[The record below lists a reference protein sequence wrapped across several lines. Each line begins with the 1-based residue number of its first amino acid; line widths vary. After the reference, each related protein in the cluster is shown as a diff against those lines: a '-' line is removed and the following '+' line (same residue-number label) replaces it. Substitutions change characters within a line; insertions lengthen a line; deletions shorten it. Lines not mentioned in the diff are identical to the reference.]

1 VAILFQHSGRT
12 TPVRNVFP
20 FLFAAALSLLPSSPC
35 PAAVSSHPNIVIIL
49 ADDLG
54 YGDVSCYG
62 ATRVKT
68 PSVDRLA
75 SEGLRFTDAH
85 SSSSTCTPSRYAL
98 LTGEYPWRKK
108 GTGILPG
115 DAKLI
120 IQPDRNTLPAMLQ
133 KAGFKTGAIGKWHL
147 GLGDREI
154 DWNSPIAPGPRE
166 IGFDYSFIMPATGDR
181 APCVYLENQRVV
193 GLDPADPITVSFEKK
208 VGHDP
213 TGRENPELLKVHP
226 SHGHDNTI
234 VNGISRIGFMSG
246 GKSAR
251 WVDEDLADTLTKK
264 AVNFITAQKD
274 HPFFL
279 YFATHDIHVPRVP
292 NARFAGKTG
301 LGPRGDVIL
310 QFDWSTGEIMKT
322 LDRLK
327 LAENTIVILT
337 SDNGPVVDDGYKD
350 QAREK
355 LDGHRPAGPLRG
367 GKYSAFEGGTRVP
380 FILRWPGQ
388 VQPGTSGAL
397 VCQIDFLASFAKL
410 TGQKLAAND
419 APDSLDLLDAFL
431 GKSKVGRETLVEQ
444 SAGLA
449 LRQNQTKYIEPHAG
463 PAFAKATG
471 TETGNDPKGQLYQ
484 LDHDLGETNS
494 MVSEDSQATATLKRK
509 LDEFRTR
516 GRTRR

>member
-1 VAILFQHSGRT
+1 MSKFLNLLFILFLS
-12 TPVRNVFP
+12 
-20 FLFAAALSLLPSSPC
+20 FAP
-35 PAAVSSHPNIVIIL
+35 AVSRAGERPPNIVIIL

-62 ATRVKT
+62 ATKVKT
-68 PSVDRLA
+68 PNVDQLA

-85 SSSSTCTPSRYAL
+85 SSSSTCTPSRYAI

-115 DAKLI
+115 DARLI
-120 IQPDRNTLPAMLQ
+120 IEPGRNTLPAMLQ
-133 KAGFKTGAIGKWHL
+133 KAGYKTGAIGKWHL
-147 GLGDREI
+147 GLGDGKI
-154 DWNSPIAPGPRE
+154 DWNGTIKPGPHE

-181 APCVYLENQRVV
+181 APCVYVENQRVV
-193 GLDPADPITVSFEKK
+193 GLDPNDPITVSFVKK
-208 VGHDP
+208 VGNDP
-213 TGRENPELLKVHP
+213 TGKENPELLKMHP

-234 VNGISRIGFMSG
+234 VNGISRIGYMSG

-251 WVDEDLADTLTKK
+251 WVDEDMADTLTKK
-264 AVNFITAQKD
+264 AVNFITEQKD

-279 YFATHDIHVPRVP
+279 YLATHDIHVPRVP

-310 QFDWSTGEIMKT
+310 QFDWTAGEIMKT
-322 LDRLK
+322 LERLK

-350 QAREK
+350 QAKEK

-367 GKYSAFEGGTRVP
+367 GKYSAFEGGTRIP
-380 FILRWPGQ
+380 FIVRWPK
-388 VQPGTSGAL
+388 VVKPGVSDAL
-397 VCQIDFLASFAKL
+397 VCQIDFLASFARL
-410 TGQKLAAND
+410 TGQKLAEND

-431 GKSKVGRETLVEQ
+431 GKSKKGRDTLVEQ

-449 LRQNQTKYIEPHAG
+449 LRKQQSKYIEPHNG
-463 PAFAKATG
+463 PSFVKATG
-471 TETGNDPKGQLYQ
+471 TETGNDPNGHLYE
-484 LDHDLGETNS
+484 LGKDLGETNNLTNPK
-494 MVSEDSQATATLKRK
+494 ATESLHKV
-509 LDEFRTR
+509 LDGIKTQ
-516 GRTRR
+516 GRSRP